1 MNKMIE
7 REQSLKAGLISGLAF
22 TLAYSLGEFVKLFL
36 LIHVSDG
43 LILAIRMAIAFIS
56 GFLFGVT
63 YLYIVRQDENSHLKD
78 GAVLAFSLVRGLALV
93 ELSENYVLLAIL
105 GIESICCF
113 AIARLS
119 IDWALKGNLIE
130 PHQ

>member
-36 LIHVSDG
+36 
-43 LILAIRMAIAFIS
+43 LAIRMAIAFIS